1 MIRKTD
7 FLYLGQ
13 CILLKEYPITLTVAF
28 NEVNY
33 VLSQSHVNIIYFE
46 PMIEKFYKSEW

>member
-1 MIRKTD
+1 M
-7 FLYLGQ
+7 
-13 CILLKEYPITLTVAF
+13 LLKEYPITLTVTF

-33 VLSQSHVNIIYFE
+33 ALTQAHVDVIDFE